1 MSAQRRLSH
10 FVKSA
15 EPVGLDSEWEA
26 VNRRVRRR
34 RVQRVVTP
42 VLAVLLVGGLAAGGV
57 WQARRPEL
65 LEAGQLAEASSLA
78 RTVRLAD
85 DSRLT
90 IAAGGALRVDEATD
104 DDVLVFV
111 ERGSSEF
118 SVPKKKGRHFT
129 VRAGDVEVRVVGTVF
144 RVSRAAET
152 VTVEVDEGV
161 VEVHQGERVVRVG
174 RQEQWVSPRP
184 PAPLEPSD
192 DEPEALPLERE
203 AAAHLDDE
211 GGLFDED
218 GEQPQATD
226 PERRLKRR
234 AVKGPRRQ
242 ATEQEPSPAAPSGM
256 LPDSG
261 VAAAPELNPADLFR
275 DAMRD
280 RNEGAVRRA
289 MAGFQLVCERFP
301 SSAFAP
307 MSAFEWGRL
316 AMDVERDPRLAAR
329 AFERALELAKAP
341 SLVEDTLARL
351 AEAYS
356 RFDLPACRRVS
367 SEYLRRFPTGPHV
380 TGVKKACPE

>member
-1 MSAQRRLSH
+1 MSAQRRLSQY
-10 FVKSA
+10 VKPA
-15 EPVGLDSEWEA
+15 EAVGLDNEWEA
-26 VNRRVRRR
+26 INRRVRRR

-42 VLAVLLVGGLAAGGV
+42 VLAVVLVGVLAAGGV

-65 LEAGQLAEASSLA
+65 LEAGRLAEASTQA

-90 IAAGGALRVDEATD
+90 IAEGSALRVEAATSE
-104 DDVLVFV
+104 DVLVFV
-111 ERGSSEF
+111 ERGSAQF

-129 VRAGDVEVRVVGTVF
+129 VRAGDVDVRVVGTVF
-144 RVSRAAET
+144 RVARAAET

-161 VEVHQGERVVRVG
+161 VEVQQGERVVRVG
-174 RQEQWVSPRP
+174 RDEQWVSQP
-184 PAPLEPSD
+184 PAPVKASAVEP
-192 DEPEALPLERE
+192 ALLPLERDLG
-203 AAAHLDDE
+203 AHLDD
-211 GGLFDED
+211 GFGFSDDED
-218 GEQPQATD
+218 EPAQAAD
-226 PERRLKRR
+226 PERRVKRR
-234 AVKGPRRQ
+234 VVKGPRR
-242 ATEQEPSPAAPSGM
+242 APAAEEPSVAAPSGM
-256 LPDSG
+256 VPDSG
-261 VAAAPELNPADLFR
+261 IAAAPELNPADLFR

-280 RNEGAVRRA
+280 RNQGEVRRA

-329 AFERALELAKAP
+329 AFERALELARAP

-356 RFDLPACRRVS
+356 RFDVPACRRVS